1 MASKAQD
8 REARRAAAAA
18 LRAEQERAERRRRRL
33 TIGIVAA
40 VLVAL
45 VVPVALVLITQT
57 REQARIEEAAAAPI
71 EGEKEVEVDSA
82 GHVTDEVPYE
92 TTAPTAT
99 ATPEEGPAG
108 EEAAAA
114 VGTLL
119 PPVGGDHDPTPQ
131 NCGFYDQP
139 VRDENAVHSL
149 EHGAVWLT
157 YRTDLDARDV
167 ARIKEIA
174 QGTPYV
180 LASPY
185 EDLAAPVVAT
195 AWGVQLELQDTSD
208 ERLDAFL
215 ARYVQGEQTPEP
227 GAPCS
232 GGVGTPIS

>member
-1 MASKAQD
+1 MASKAQE

-18 LRAEQERAERRRRRL
+18 LRAQQERAERRRRRI
-33 TIGIVAA
+33 TIAVVAG
-40 VLVAL
+40 VLLAL
-45 VVPVALVLITQT
+45 VIPVGYVVVTQT
-57 REQARIEEAAAAPI
+57 REQARVEAAAANPI
-71 EGEKEVEVDSA
+71 DGEREVDVPSA
-82 GHVTDEVPYE
+82 GHVSGDVPYE
-92 TTAPTAT
+92 TVAPTAAPT
-99 ATPEEGPAG
+99 
-108 EEAAAA
+108 EEASDDAAA
-114 VGTLL
+114 EPAGTLL

-149 EHGAVWLT
+149 EHGAVWLA
-157 YRTDLDARDV
+157 YRADLDEGDV

-174 QGTPYV
+174 QTTPYV

-195 AWGVQLELQDTSD
+195 AWGVQLELEDTSD

>member
-1 MASKAQD
+1 MASKPRD
-8 REARRAAAAA
+8 SRDERRAAAAA

-33 TIGIVAA
+33 IVAVVSA
-40 VLVAL
+40 VVLAL
-45 VVPVALVLITQT
+45 VVPVVVLLVT
-57 REQARIEEAAAAPI
+57 RSQEQSRIAAAAAKPI
-71 EGEKEVEVDSA
+71 VGERDVEVGSA
-82 GHVTDEVPYE
+82 EHVTGDVPYE
-92 TTAPTAT
+92 TAAPTAAPSAV
-99 ATPEEGPAG
+99 ATDPA
-108 EEAAAA
+108 EPAA
-114 VGTLL
+114 VGTRL

-149 EHGAVWLT
+149 EHGAVWLA
-157 YRTDLDARDV
+157 YRVDLDGADIARL
-167 ARIKEIA
+167 KEIA

-185 EDLAAPVVAT
+185 DDLAAPIVAT

-227 GAPCS
+227 GAACS
-232 GGVGTPIS
+232 GGVGTPIG